1 MLPWVLQNWS
11 LELLTIPTINLQALW
26 HNCYLQLHLWLII
39 WLGLVFHWLGY
50 RYLCFVCLVSMLS
63 WTLILNFDWT
73 LLNLQWTFFELKTP
87 LFRFFTFIWTL
98 VNAKIFLILVYNIL
112 LLKLNFWLVLLGR
125 QTRKHIWWYFGF
137 SLQILSTLTHS
148 ILGTCR

>member
-1 MLPWVLQNWS
+1 MLPWVFQDWC
-11 LELLTIPTINLQALW
+11 LEKLAFLTINLKTLW
-26 HNCYLQLHLWLII
+26 HYCYLQLHLWLRCF
-39 WLGLVFHWLGY
+39 VHWLGY
-50 RYLCFVCLVSMLS
+50 RHLRLVCLISMLS
-63 WTLILNFDWT
+63 RTLVLYLHCT
-73 LLNLQWTFFELKTP
+73 LLYLHWTISELKIP

-98 VNAKIFLILVYNIL
+98 VIAKIFLILGYNIL
-112 LLKLNFWLVLLGR
+112 LLKLNFWLVLLGW